1 MALEVLKDPRDG
13 SEFTMISGVVDQIF
27 IKEIANGADKYGN
40 THRAGVRIGDHWV
53 NNVNIK
59 TKEGNEPQVRFN
71 AGTQADPKWTTLE
84 VGDDVRMEVNP
95 NEWNGK
101 ISYNGA
107 VSKIVLVKKGAGGGS
122 KPQAPQGG
130 QVAQQKR
137 DFTGVEVGHAINA
150 ALNFMENVD
159 FSKPEDIVEV
169 AKKFHTLTVQMKKA
183 HADAN
188 PKMTDYD
195 VGASV
200 GHAVLN
206 ASKLSAD
213 FESVEEIAKAI
224 LNGVV
229 DPVFDFVRAGSKE
242 VEKPKTAA
250 KTAKKTAA
258 KKTVQTKQ
266 PDPDPTPDDDYNPT
280 DDDDDSIPF

>member
-71 AGTQADPKWTTLE
+71 AGTQAEPNWTTLE

-107 VSKIVLVKKGAGGGS
+107 VSKIILVKKGAGGGS

-159 FSKPEDIVEV
+159 FENTRDIVDV
-169 AKKFHTLTVQMKKA
+169 AKQFHDLTVKMKDA
-183 HADAN
+183 HAKAN
-188 PKMTDYD
+188 PKMSDYD

-200 GHAVLN
+200 GHAILN
-206 ASKLSAD
+206 ASKLAGD
-213 FESVEEIAKAI
+213 MESVEAFAQKI
-224 LNGVV
+224 LDEVV
-229 DPVFDFVRAGSKE
+229 NPVFEHVRGGA
-242 VEKPKTAA
+242 EKPKPAA

-258 KKTVQTKQ
+258 KKTATKKVEHEPEPQ
-266 PDPDPTPDDDYNPT
+266 EPDVDEDE
-280 DDDDDSIPF
+280 DDSIPF